1 MTVRLKSRPAH
12 NSLYISASCHLN
24 LEKSLKKEYRWKKK
38 RWRSMLHCV
47 TYVLIGPPK
56 SWPHAA
62 GPSHWSGFVW
72 VTSSLPPPAAGSP
85 HWSSVV
91 GGWLRLVSSYLQAG
105 LEKCPLEKMTPLKGA
120 ENSRLTDIPLF
131 SQVTSRP
138 VHIFRTISSA
148 D

>member
-1 MTVRLKSRPAH
+1 MKKHAALCYICPDWSPKILTTCSGSLSLVRLCVSDVIPAPPRRRG
-12 NSLYISASCHLN
+12 L
-24 LEKSLKKEYRWKKK
+24 
-38 RWRSMLHCV
+38 
-47 TYVLIGPPK
+47 LIGRQ
-56 SWPHAA
+56 
-62 GPSHWSGFVW
+62 
-72 VTSSLPPPAAGSP
+72 SS
-85 HWSSVV
+85 

-148 D
+148 DYPITCYFSIHNHGTLGSALIEHNNN